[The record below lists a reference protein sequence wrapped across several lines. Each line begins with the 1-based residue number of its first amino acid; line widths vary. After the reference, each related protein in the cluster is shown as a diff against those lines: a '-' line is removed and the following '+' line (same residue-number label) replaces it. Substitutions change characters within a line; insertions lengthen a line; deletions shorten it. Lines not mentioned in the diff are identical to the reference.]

1 MTVPLED
8 CKKIC
13 CPVDFSEPSRAAMQV
28 AASLARRFGA
38 ELVLFHAYPLPGY
51 TLPEGS
57 VVPST
62 HMLQELASQTDAQ
75 LERWRGEAESLGL
88 PRVAAAK
95 AVGDPAIEIVNFARS
110 SGSDLLVIGTHGRT
124 GLRHAILGSIAE
136 RVVRHA
142 GCPVLSIRSA

>member
-1 MTVPLED
+1 MTAAPD
-8 CKKIC
+8 DWKKIC
-13 CPVDFSEPSRAAMQV
+13 CPVDFSEPSRAALRV
-28 AASLARRFGA
+28 AVSLARRFGA

-57 VVPST
+57 VLPSP

-75 LERWRGEAESLGL
+75 LERWRQEAESLGIAG
-88 PRVAAAK
+88 VAAAQ

-110 SGSDLLVIGTHGRT
+110 SGTDLLVVGTHGRS
-124 GLRHAILGSIAE
+124 GLRHAILGSVAE

-142 GCPVLSIRSA
+142 ACPVLTIRSG